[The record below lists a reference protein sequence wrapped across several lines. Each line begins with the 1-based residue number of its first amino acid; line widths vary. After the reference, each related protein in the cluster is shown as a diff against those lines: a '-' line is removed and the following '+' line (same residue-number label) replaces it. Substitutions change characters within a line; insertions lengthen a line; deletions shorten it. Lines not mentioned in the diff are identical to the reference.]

1 MADNAASLRL
11 TELTCARLCHDLSG
25 LVGTLSGALDLVDGV
40 PDDATEALGLAR
52 VAATQL
58 VRRLRLYRAAW
69 GPDGGSMRPD
79 QMLRLAGGIQ
89 GAHRISVSAD
99 GLTPEAEL
107 PPPVARVALN
117 MILLGAESLPRGGE
131 INIAGDPDDLF
142 LRIDGPGAAWPSGMA
157 LCLADQDSATSALTT
172 SPALQMPL
180 TALLAH
186 GLGLRLSFLMALS
199 AGGGPPPLRLRA
211 G

>member
-1 MADNAASLRL
+1 MADNADCLRL
-11 TELTCARLCHDLSG
+11 GELICARLCHDLSG

-40 PDDATEALGLAR
+40 PEDATEALDLAR
-52 VAATQL
+52 MAAAQL

-69 GPDGGSMRPD
+69 GPDGGPLRPEHL
-79 QMLRLAGGIQ
+79 LRLAAGVQ

-99 GLTPEAEL
+99 GLTQEAEL
-107 PPPVARVALN
+107 PAAVARVTLN

-131 INIAGDPDDLF
+131 IHIAGDPGDLF
-142 LRIDGPGAAWPSGMA
+142 LRITGPGAAWPPGTA
-157 LCLADQDSATSALTT
+157 GCLANQAAATSALTT
-172 SPALQMPL
+172 ASALQMPL

-199 AGGGPPPLRLRA
+199 GGGGTPPLRLQA